1 LFQEHLPRPICLRN
15 QFENTKYN
23 YMKNPNIQLYEKSEM
38 QQPQNKEQM
47 QLHWK
52 QSSSTSQ
59 VAEGVR
65 INGGYADLP
74 WH

>member
-1 LFQEHLPRPICLRN
+1 
-15 QFENTKYN
+15 
-23 YMKNPNIQLYEKSEM
+23 M

-59 VAEGVR
+59 VAEGGR

-74 WH
+74 WHK